1 MTVLNTVWKI
11 AIKEKSRVKES
22 NENNVKLL
30 RPWREEEFW
39 SRKPGGILQ
48 AGDVS

>member
-1 MTVLNTVWKI
+1 MTVLNIVWNI

-30 RPWREEEFW
+30 HPCREEEFW
-39 SRKPGGILQ
+39 SRKPGRILQ
-48 AGDVS
+48 ANDVP